1 MNQLTLSKRT
11 ELEQVDGII
20 FDIQRYSV
28 HDGPG
33 LRTNVFFKGCPLRCR
48 WCANPESLHP
58 QPEIAL
64 FVGQCINCGQFAE
77 SCPELWQQV
86 GAKERTE
93 VFQERIALC
102 PTEAIHWIGKR
113 RTAGEVMQEVLRD
126 RPFYGDGGG
135 LTLTGGEPTMQPQM
149 AEAMLR
155 LAKAESIST
164 AMETCGYT
172 SWQTLE
178 RLLPYL
184 DIILWDLKHV
194 DDDIHRKFT
203 GVSNKWILANLRR
216 LSELDAP
223 VTIRIP
229 LIPGFNASTESIT
242 RIAEFV
248 QHLSGAAK
256 RVDLLPYHTLG
267 KPKYAALQRLYP
279 WEAYQRLTD
288 AEVETLAKIFE
299 DYGLHA
305 NIGG

>member
-1 MNQLTLSKRT
+1 MSRITLSERK
-11 ELEQVDGII
+11 ELEQVEGVI
-20 FDIQRYSV
+20 FDIQRYSL

-64 FVGQCINCGQFAE
+64 FAAQCINCGQFSE
-77 SCPELWQQV
+77 PCPVLWQR
-86 GAKERTE
+86 GGSKERTE
-93 VFQERIALC
+93 ELQKRIARC

-113 RTAGEVMQEVLRD
+113 RSAGEVMQEVVRD
-126 RPFYGDGGG
+126 RPFYGDSGG

-149 AEAMLR
+149 AEALLR
-155 LAKAESIST
+155 LAKAEQIAT

-172 SWQTLE
+172 AWPTLE

-184 DIILWDLKHV
+184 DDLLWDLKHV
-194 DDDIHRKFT
+194 DDALHQKLT
-203 GVSNKWILANLRR
+203 GVSNERILANLRR
-216 LSELDAP
+216 LSELEAP

-229 LIPGFNASTESIT
+229 LIPGFNASNESLT
-242 RIAEFV
+242 QIAEFV
-248 QHLSGAAK
+248 RHLPGAAK

-267 KPKYAALQRLYP
+267 KPKYAALQRSYP
-279 WEAYQRLTD
+279 WERYSRLTES
-288 AEVETLAKIFE
+288 EVEILAKIFKG
-299 DYGLHA
+299 YGLHA

>member
-1 MNQLTLSKRT
+1 MSRLTLSERK
-11 ELEQVDGII
+11 ELEQVEGVI
-20 FDIQRYSV
+20 FDIQRYSL

-64 FVGQCINCGQFAE
+64 FAGQCINCGQFSE
-77 SCPELWQQV
+77 SCPVLWQHS
-86 GAKERTE
+86 GSKERTE
-93 VFQERIALC
+93 ELQKRIARC
-102 PTEAIHWIGKR
+102 PIEAIRWIGKR
-113 RTAGEVMQEVLRD
+113 RSAGEVMQEVLRD
-126 RPFYGDGGG
+126 RPFYGDSGG

-149 AEAMLR
+149 AEALLR
-155 LAKAESIST
+155 LAKAEHIAT

-172 SWQTLE
+172 AWPTLE

-184 DIILWDLKHV
+184 DDLLWDLKHV
-194 DDDIHRKFT
+194 DDALHQKLT
-203 GVSNKWILANLRR
+203 SVSNERILANLRR
-216 LSELDAP
+216 LSELEAP

-229 LIPGFNASTESIT
+229 LIPGFNASTESLT
-242 RIAEFV
+242 QIAEFV
-248 QHLSGAAK
+248 RHLPGAAK

-267 KPKYAALQRLYP
+267 KPKYAALQRSYP
-279 WEAYQRLTD
+279 WEQYPRLTES
-288 AEVETLAKIFE
+288 EVETLANIFD

>member
-1 MNQLTLSKRT
+1 MNQLTLSERIK
-11 ELEQVDGII
+11 LEQIEGII

-48 WCANPESLHP
+48 WCANPESLYP

-64 FVGQCINCGQFAE
+64 FVGQCINCGQFSE
-77 SCPELWQQV
+77 SCPVLWQQV
-86 GAKERTE
+86 GSKERTE

-113 RTAGEVMQEVLRD
+113 RSAGEIMQEVLRD

-149 AEAMLR
+149 AEALLR
-155 LAKAESIST
+155 LAKAEHLST
-164 AMETCGYT
+164 AMETCGYAE
-172 SWQTLE
+172 WPTLE

-184 DIILWDLKHV
+184 DTILWDLKHV

-203 GVSNKWILANLRR
+203 SVSNERILANLRR

-229 LIPGFNASTESIT
+229 LIPGFNASIESIT
-242 RIAEFV
+242 QMAEFV
-248 QHLSGAAK
+248 RHLPGAAK
-256 RVDLLPYHTLG
+256 RIDLLPYHTLG
-267 KPKYAALQRLYP
+267 KPKYAALQRSYP
-279 WEAYQRLTD
+279 WEQYQRLTE
-288 AEVETLAKIFE
+288 AEVKTLAEIFE
-299 DYGLHA
+299 DYNLHA